1 MQRYSPQ
8 VKLYA
13 IEQRRSGESWREVQE
28 AIRKRFGIPPPS
40 IRGMEKWEKEIS
52 REQLR
57 RMVSEEDRKGLSPEE
72 VAGLQQMAETLI
84 PALWQARNISEDL
97 ELQAWLVFLSI
108 VELQLGAD
116 NFDRLLSQYQT
127 RRLTPRA

>member
-28 AIRKRFGIPPPS
+28 DIRKRFGIPSPS

-72 VAGLQQMAETLI
+72 VAGLQQMAKRLI
-84 PALWQARNISEDL
+84 PALWKARNISEDL

-108 VELQLGAD
+108 VEMQLGAD

-127 RRLTPRA
+127 RRSTPRS

>member
-28 AIRKRFGIPPPS
+28 DIRKRFGIPSPS
-40 IRGMEKWEKEIS
+40 IRGMEKWEKEIGQ
-52 REQLR
+52 EQLR

-72 VAGLQQMAETLI
+72 VAGLQQMAKRLI
-84 PALWQARNISEDL
+84 PALWKARNISEDL

-108 VELQLGAD
+108 VEMQLGAD

-127 RRLTPRA
+127 RRSTPRS